1 MDLYLIE
8 VKDSEIIY
16 YKKIKESE
24 IEIYLPEGVILA
36 QIYSF
41 MAINKN
47 KKDIIDKILLKELEL
62 EKKLGSYWLNN
73 DDYRNYTNNYHNY
86 NEFYDYEYDDD
97 FIESTYISKRFGRIT
112 IDKHIIG
119 KKIKMESAYSKQNLR
134 QMKLEAILEG
144 KLLPFDR
151 VKLVDNLSQKSLKNL
166 NKILD
171 NEN

>member
-1 MDLYLIE
+1 
-8 VKDSEIIY
+8 
-16 YKKIKESE
+16 
-24 IEIYLPEGVILA
+24 
-36 QIYSF
+36 

-62 EKKLGSYWLNN
+62 EKKLGSYWLND
-73 DDYRNYTNNYHNY
+73 DDYWNYTNNYHNY

-97 FIESTYISKRFGRIT
+97 LIESTYISKRFGRIT
-112 IDKHIIG
+112 IDKHRIS

-144 KLLPFDR
+144 KLLPFGG

-166 NKILD
+166 NKILG